1 MRRRKGGGGG
11 LKTGIFRYKPIV
23 DTILSIHLNPF
34 SPIITIEIPFAVL
47 HTFGNLVNE
56 R

>member
-1 MRRRKGGGGG
+1 MKRRKGGGG
-11 LKTGIFRYKPIV
+11 LKTGILRYKPIV
-23 DTILSIHLNPF
+23 DAILSIHLNPF

-47 HTFGNLVNE
+47 PTFGNLVNE